1 MTMISATSPT
11 ETDLVALL
19 CDAIGNAS
27 VLVDD
32 GERRFFSEDV
42 YQSGVVPLAVVQPAS
57 VVEVQTVVRLCAAQG
72 IAIVPRGGG
81 MSYTGGYLPVRAASI
96 SIDLH
101 KLDRILEIRPDDMI
115 VTVEAGCSW
124 KVLRA
129 ALAEHGLRT
138 PYWGPVSGAHATV
151 GGALSQNSA
160 FWGAVAHGTAA
171 ENVLGLDVV
180 LADGSLLST
189 GARGGVDG
197 APAFYRHYGPELT
210 GLFTGDCGA
219 MGLKVVATLPLVDVP
234 AAQGVASFGFAD
246 PFTLLAAVS
255 EMARRGLIAEGA
267 IFDQGQADVRVTQAK
282 IPLGQMAST
291 FMAVLK
297 RDGLRAALRMAG
309 AGQRFLRGV
318 AASAHLTLEGPSTA
332 EIARKRRAIEVIA
345 ATHTGWP
352 IEPTIARAL
361 SANPFPMPDTML
373 SSLRFVPV
381 HGILPHSL
389 APGVYAQVLALFERY
404 QDEAARVKVKTGVF
418 TVPVGNSMILIEPTW
433 HWSGPFLTSH
443 PRLFGKDPAALAG
456 IEPNPKGEALV
467 ARMRGEITELFRA
480 AGAVSFQIGKHY
492 PFRESRGPANLSFLD
507 QFKRSVDPHGL
518 MNPGALG
525 FGK

>member
-1 MTMISATSPT
+1 MTMISTTLSA
-11 ETDLVALL
+11 ELDLVALFQ
-19 CDAIGNAS
+19 DAIGAAS
-27 VLVDD
+27 VLVDE

-42 YQSGVVPLAVVQPAS
+42 YQSGVVPLAVVQPAT
-57 VVEVQTVVRLCAAQG
+57 VAEVQAVVRLCAAHD
-72 IAIVPRGGG
+72 IAVVPRGGG
-81 MSYTGGYLPVRAASI
+81 MSYTSGYLPVRAKSI
-96 SIDLH
+96 SVDLR
-101 KLDRILEIRPDDMI
+101 KLDRIVEIRPDDMV

-124 KVLRA
+124 KTLRE
-129 ALAEHGLRT
+129 ALAKHGLRT

-189 GARGGVDG
+189 GARGGVPG
-197 APAFYRHYGPELT
+197 SPAFYRHYGPELT

-246 PFTLLAAVS
+246 PYALLAAVS
-255 EMARRGLIAEGA
+255 EMARRELIAEGA

-282 IPLGQMAST
+282 IPLRQMAAT
-291 FMAVLK
+291 FGAVLK
-297 RDGLRAALRMAG
+297 RDGPRAALRMAA

-332 EIARKRRAIEVIA
+332 EISRKRRAIEAIA
-345 ATHTGWP
+345 ATHNGWA

-361 SANPFPMPDTML
+361 SANPFPMPDVML
-373 SSLRFVPV
+373 STLRFVPV

-389 APGVYAQVLALFERY
+389 APGVYAEVLDLFERY
-404 QDEAARVKVKTGVF
+404 KDEAARVKVKTGVF
-418 TVPVGNSMILIEPTW
+418 TVPVGKSMILIEPTW
-433 HWSGPFLTSH
+433 HWTGPFLSSH

-456 IEPNPKGEALV
+456 IEPNREGEALV
-467 ARMRGEITELFRA
+467 SRMRGEITDLFLA
-480 AGAVSFQIGKHY
+480 AGAASFQIGKYY
-492 PFRESRGPANLSFLD
+492 PFRESRNPGNMALLD
-507 QFKRSVDPHGL
+507 QFKHAVDPKGL
-518 MNPGALG
+518 INPGALG